1 MNAVQFSSA
10 LGKVNDKYIMEAITY
25 ERKKKSGWLKWG
37 IMAACLLLIMGR
49 VFMSP
54 PTHNGSIII
63 SKYSASSSGSYAT
76 PSPGTV
82 AFTSEVRAAREKY
95 DEKNV
100 TFLLSFDIF
109 KNNGEQIVGL
119 SEEERIEEY
128 QRLVSLGYELYTA
141 ECWTYQG
148 KDQKRYYTTVVGY
161 FTEGDLSLFR
171 GNPEYGYMFRFVTN
185 GDGSGISV
193 DETDIIADFSTNYS

>member
-1 MNAVQFSSA
+1 MNAAQFSRA

-37 IMAACLLLIMGR
+37 VMAACLLLIIGR
-49 VFMSP
+49 IFMSP

-63 SKYSASSSGSYAT
+63 SKYNTSLSGSYAT
-76 PSPGTV
+76 PSPGTI

-100 TFLLSFDIF
+100 TFLLSFDMF
-109 KNNGEQIVGL
+109 KDNGEQIVGL
-119 SEEERIEEY
+119 SEEEKIEEY

-161 FTEGDLSLFR
+161 FTEDDLSLFR
-171 GNPEYGYMFRFVTN
+171 GNPEYGYMFRFITD

-193 DETDIIADFSTNYS
+193 DETDIITNSPTNHS